1 MTIRKRPFSV
11 LVATDGSP
19 EANAAVTQAATFP
32 WPAGTR
38 IHGIVA
44 KRRLRTFQRPQYV
57 VDAFNRACQRAAR
70 HAERIL
76 TRHRPD
82 ARVVVED
89 KWATDAI
96 LSRARQIRAD
106 VIVLGSR
113 SAGMAARL
121 RLGSVSRQVV
131 RRATCAVLIVHGR
144 RHDVGRV
151 VVGVDGSTN
160 SHRAGALLAALK
172 APRGTRAV
180 VLCAV
185 DPIRVPSMPFVPAAG
200 RAIIAR
206 QAAALQAD
214 MVRKAKR
221 DVVIVARMLRRA
233 GWRAQ
238 PAVRIAH
245 PLPELLREVE
255 RTRADLLVIGARG
268 VGGVERLLLGSVA
281 EGVLNRCRVP
291 ILLVR

>member
-1 MTIRKRPFSV
+1 MTKRPFCV

-19 EANAAVTQAATFP
+19 EAHAAVAAAATFP

-38 IHGIVA
+38 VLGIVA

-57 VDAFNRACQRAAR
+57 VDAFNRAFRTAAR

-76 TRHRPD
+76 TRSWPD

-89 KWATDAI
+89 KWAADAI
-96 LSRARQIRAD
+96 LSRARDIGAD

-113 SAGMAARL
+113 SAGMVARL
-121 RLGSVSRQVV
+121 FLGSVSRQVV

-144 RHDVGRV
+144 RHSVARV

-160 SHRAGALLAALK
+160 SHRAGALLARLT
-172 APRGTRAV
+172 APHGNRAV
-180 VLCAV
+180 VLRAV
-185 DPIRVPSMPFVPAAG
+185 DPIRVPSIPLAPATG

-214 MVRKAKR
+214 MVRKAQR
-221 DVVIVARMLRRA
+221 DVVMVTKVLRQA
-233 GWRAQ
+233 GWSAR
-238 PAVRIAH
+238 PTVRIAY
-245 PLPELLREVE
+245 PLPALLSEVY

-268 VGGVERLLLGSVA
+268 VGGVERLLLGSTA
-281 EGVLNRCRVP
+281 EGVLSRCRVP

>member
-1 MTIRKRPFSV
+1 MKKRPLCV

-19 EANAAVTQAATFP
+19 EANAAVSEAATFP

-38 IHGIVA
+38 VHGIVA
-44 KRRLRTFQRPQYV
+44 KRRLRAFQRPQYV
-57 VDAFNRACQRAAR
+57 VAAFNRAVQRAAR

-76 TRHRPD
+76 ARYWPD
-82 ARVVVED
+82 ARVFVED

-96 LSRARQIRAD
+96 LSRARRLRAD

-113 SAGMAARL
+113 SAGTASRL
-121 RLGSVSRQVV
+121 LLGSVSRQIV
-131 RRATCAVLIVHGR
+131 RGATCAVLVVHGR
-144 RHDVGRV
+144 RHGVARV
-151 VVGVDGSTN
+151 VIGVDGSTN
-160 SHRAGALLAALK
+160 SHRAGAFLAALK
-172 APRGTRAV
+172 ASRGSRAV
-180 VLCAV
+180 VLRAV

-200 RAIIAR
+200 RAVIAR

-214 MVRKAKR
+214 TVREAER
-221 DVVIVARMLRRA
+221 DVVRVARMLRRA

-238 PAVRIAH
+238 PTVRIGH
-245 PLPELLREVE
+245 PLPELLREVD

-268 VGGVERLLLGSVA
+268 VGGVERLLLGSIA
-281 EGVLNRCRVP
+281 EGALNRCRVP